1 MSQKKTFRRQRTPE
15 SSFTKNDT
23 VEIEILVK
31 SRNGDIKIMHS
42 VRIPCIPPARIRGK
56 DL

>member
-1 MSQKKTFRRQRTPE
+1 MSQKKAFRRQRTPE

-42 VRIPCIPPARIRGK
+42 VRIPYIPPARIRGK